1 MITNFNIE
9 LDGVNFEFVTMNR
22 VRLHLYQVYVLHD
35 GKKIRFHMQ
44 LEADGKF
51 RVADKP
57 ACPTS
62 YHHLE
67 DTMSDAILK
76 LGIVA

>member
-9 LDGVNFEFVTMNR
+9 LDAVNFEFVTMNR

-35 GKKIRFHMQ
+35 GKKLRFQMQ
-44 LEADGKF
+44 LEKDEKF
-51 RVADKP
+51 HIADKP
-57 ACPTS
+57 GWPDS

-67 DTMSDAILK
+67 KHYTRFANL
-76 LGIVA
+76 